1 MARRIDRAK
10 ALLADPKLSVTD
22 IALDIRFS
30 KTSSFST
37 AFPKLA
43 GRRSTPYRRSLFDP
57 PDTEEGL
64 RGGAAEGAPRARRP
78 VRNLFSTKR
87 RPRGRQTPPAARPPP
102 APPAPR

>member
-30 KTSSFST
+30 ETSSSST

-43 GRRSTPYRRSLFDP
+43 GRRSTPYRRSLFDR

-64 RGGAAEGAPRARRP
+64 GGTATMGSRAQRAPFETFRP
-78 VRNLFSTKR
+78 DSRS
-87 RPRGRQTPPAARPPP
+87 RGRS
-102 APPAPR
+102 